1 MKISRTFST
10 NFILILSFLITINC
24 DTSKK
29 KDDNLVENLL
39 CYSFA
44 NCGNSNGTR
53 FGMLGDSW
61 TDLLFGAP
69 AIQTLRYHLENS
81 YDYKIT
87 GATLG
92 GQEISRVLSGG
103 LHIQVIDQA
112 GADIKYMLLSLGGN
126 DLQFN
131 PGAYVLDP
139 IGERAKR
146 FAEFESNLKTIVYS
160 GNLHKQNKY
169 GGEPLIWIIHGY
181 DYPNPLNENQ
191 LSSTSCRSSLLAA
204 GFADSQIQQFTSGN
218 LDLFNDFLQNLTFE
232 IPGLVYINLRGNLGG
247 PPYSD
252 AGNMFDCIHP
262 TSLGFKT
269 ITDKYVLQL
278 KVTTGDEK

>member
-1 MKISRTFST
+1 MKLRRKIPAF
-10 NFILILSFLITINC
+10 LILFLTLIFFTNC

-29 KDDNLVENLL
+29 KDDNFTDNLL

-44 NCGNSNGTR
+44 SCGSSNGTR

-69 AIQTLRYHLENS
+69 AIQTLRYHLEDS

-92 GQEISRVLSGG
+92 GQEMARVLSGG
-103 LHIQVIDQA
+103 LHLQVIDQA
-112 GADIKYMLLSLGGN
+112 GADIKYMLVSLGGN

-131 PGAYVLDP
+131 PSAFVADP
-139 IGERAKR
+139 AAERAKR
-146 FAEFESNLKTIVYS
+146 FALIESTLKTIVYS

-169 GGEPLIWIIHGY
+169 GGDPLKWIIHGY
-181 DYPNPLNENQ
+181 DYPNPFNENA
-191 LSSTSCRSSLLAA
+191 LSTTSCRSTLLAA
-204 GFADSQIQQFTSGN
+204 GITEDNLQQFTSGN
-218 LDLFNDFLQNLTFE
+218 LDLYNDFLQNLTFQ
-232 IPGLVYINLRGNLGG
+232 IPDLRYINLRGNLGG
-247 PPYSD
+247 PPYSA

-269 ITDKYVLQL
+269 LTDKYVLQL
-278 KVTTGDEK
+278 KITAGDEK